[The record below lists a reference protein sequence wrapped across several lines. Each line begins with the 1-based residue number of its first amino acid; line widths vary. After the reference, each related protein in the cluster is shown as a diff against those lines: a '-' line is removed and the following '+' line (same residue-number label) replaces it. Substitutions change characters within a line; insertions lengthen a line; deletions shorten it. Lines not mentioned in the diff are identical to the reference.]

1 MKRNVSRLCSPL
13 QNKIIRS
20 CSADYSLFVCLL
32 TGSNR
37 LSSKNSHFQNKFKCK
52 TVLVNM
58 SFICLQVRNQYHV
71 NNFVPT
77 ILDRIK
83 WCSKAPPASQGWSCV
98 RAKTHLL
105 PYPWFGG
112 SGIQNFFIFF
122 VQDCSFTLKQKFQ
135 FEILNGMAHF
145 GLHTWPKPQHIWLL
159 FL

>member
-37 LSSKNSHFQNKFKCK
+37 LSSKNSHFLNKFKCK
-52 TVLVNM
+52 TVLVKM
-58 SFICLQVRNQYHV
+58 SFICLQVKNQYHV

-83 WCSKAPPASQGWSCV
+83 WCSKPPPPSQGWSCV
-98 RAKTHLL
+98 RDKTHLF
-105 PYPWFGG
+105 PHPWFGG
-112 SGIQNFFIFF
+112 SGIQNFFYLF
-122 VQDCSFTLKQKFQ
+122 CPRLKPHFKTK
-135 FEILNGMAHF
+135 IPVWNLVWTVHF
-145 GLHTWPKPQHIWLL
+145 GLHTWPKSQHIWLL